1 MRPENLS
8 PRQAWQ
14 RYLDRRRPE
23 TTEESMK
30 TFHYR
35 LKLFVEWCE
44 AEGIDAVSELGGW
57 DFERYETYRR
67 GHDLSPVTLRGEMQ
81 TLLNFVEY
89 LERIEAVDEGTS
101 DKIDPPATTREE
113 ESSDEKLAADE
124 AHRLLDYY
132 REHQHGTRRHVLLE
146 LFWHTGARMGAIR
159 GLDRRDF
166 DADDQYIAFV
176 HRPDTGTTLKNKA
189 RGERLVS
196 LSDTVTEAVQA
207 YLRNPNRWDK
217 RDEYGREPLVT
228 SRQGRLS
235 TNTTRRVCYEMTLP
249 CTYGDCPHGKDPRAC
264 DWTNPNKASKCPSS
278 RSPHRI
284 RTGSITWQL
293 NCGLPPAV
301 VSERV
306 NASPEVLRDHYDKAA
321 EREEME
327 ERRRSF
333 NNRLTFEE
341 DD

>member
-1 MRPENLS
+1 MRPDELS
-8 PRQAWQ
+8 PRDAWQ

-23 TTEESMK
+23 TTEESM
-30 TFHYR
+30 TTYHYR

-44 AEGIDAVSELGGW
+44 AEGIDEVSELDGW

-67 GHDLSPVTLRGEMQ
+67 GHDLAPVTLRGEMQ

-89 LERIEAVDEGTS
+89 LERIEAVDDGLS
-101 DKIDPPATTREE
+101 DKIDPPRTTRDQ
-113 ESSDEKLAADE
+113 ESSDAKLSADQ
-124 AHRLLDYY
+124 AHRLLNYY

-146 LFWHTGARMGAIR
+146 LLWHTGARMGAIR

-166 DADDQYIAFV
+166 DVDDQYIEFV
-176 HRPDTGTTLKNKA
+176 HRPETGTTLKNKR

-196 LSDTVTEAVQA
+196 LSDTVTDAVQA
-207 YLRNPNRWDK
+207 YLGNPNRWDK
-217 RDEYGREPLVT
+217 HDEYGREPLVT

-235 TNTTRRVCYEMTLP
+235 PNTIRRVSYEMTLP
-249 CTYGDCPHGKDPRAC
+249 CTYGECPHGKDPMAC
-264 DWTNPNKASKCPSS
+264 DWTNPNEASKCPSS

-306 NASPEVLRDHYDKAA
+306 NASPEVLREHYDKAA
-321 EREEME
+321 NREEME
-327 ERRRSF
+327 ERRRSYNDHLSF
-333 NNRLTFEE
+333 
-341 DD
+341 DDS